1 MASEM
6 FMLAEK
12 IRCLREA
19 KGLTQA
25 ELSKVLGL
33 TRSSINSWEMGLS
46 VPSTPY
52 IVALAKIF
60 EVSTDYLFGLDGNA
74 SIRVAGLSD
83 KEVSALL
90 EIVDCL
96 KEHRAEHTDPE

>member
-12 IRCLREA
+12 IRRLREA

-25 ELSKVLGL
+25 ELSKALGL

-46 VPSTPY
+46 VPSTQY
-52 IVALAKIF
+52 IVELAKIF
-60 EVSTDYLFGLDGNA
+60 AVSTDYLFGLDDT
-74 SIRVAGLSD
+74 AGIKVGGLTE
-83 KEVSALL
+83 KEVAAVT

-96 KEHRAEHTDPE
+96 RSRREKEM